1 MYVAFVTGVC
11 DPCYSYP
18 QLKKKWLEKKN
29 ATQHL
34 FYKISGFLFA
44 LNKHKKD
51 DHFVI
56 RQNVEIKAVLML

>member
-1 MYVAFVTGVC
+1 MA
-11 DPCYSYP
+11 
-18 QLKKKWLEKKN
+18 EKKN

>member
-1 MYVAFVTGVC
+1 MSPLWLGFVT
-11 DPCYSYP
+11 PAIHT
-18 QLKKKWLEKKN
+18 LEKKKWLKKI